1 MLQDSHE
8 LMTEKEALQSMI
20 NSLKDEI
27 ELSESDCAVL
37 VTPRYDVT
45 LTLLISALNSHNL
58 VNDFLSIVHG
68 VGDMEMLAAS
78 KQIQFKSSGLTA
90 YHDFYKE
97 HKLQFRRQLDFNT
110 PQNVPKVMF
119 MILEHL
125 LGGQPTFEN
134 FHKFYVRPTVSA
146 YSNKLLYNSQIL
158 EVRENYHR
166 ITVLTKVRIKV

>member
-1 MLQDSHE
+1 MQDSHE

-20 NSLKDEI
+20 NSLRDEV
-27 ELSESDCAVL
+27 ELSECSCAVL

-58 VNDFLSIVHG
+58 LQDFLSIVHG
-68 VGDMEMLAAS
+68 LGDMEMLAAS
-78 KQIQFKSSGLTA
+78 KQITFKSNGLAA

-97 HKLQFRRQLDFNT
+97 HNHKFRRQLDFST

-125 LGGQPTFEN
+125 LGGQPSFEN

-158 EVRENYHR
+158 EVRENYHS
-166 ITVLTKVRIKV
+166 ITVLTKVGIY